1 MANNNHNPSTNKQ
14 GKDTEFI
21 DNNQTDIFS
30 MLPPQTTVHIPVGTN
45 LDNATPAK
53 PPATTAPPAV
63 AMPAA
68 ATNTPVIDVKN
79 YSYLSNILETQKRL
93 KERKSQT
100 ITFADPIIYHLDS
113 SIIFP
118 NTINVI
124 QGKSGVFKSGLAQM
138 FCSVILKTNEC
149 QNVLCGYH
157 ANTNFDYAV
166 CYVDTERNLTEQLPY
181 ALQKIQV
188 KAGFEKEDHPE
199 NFDYITLLEVLR
211 EERFK
216 ALNEYLEHVRTK
228 YKKHIFIVLDVVTDC
243 IENFNNPADSM
254 QLIDLM
260 NVAIN
265 KYNVTFL
272 CLIHENPGS
281 EKARGHLGTEIFN
294 KASTAIQVG
303 YEKDSNGN
311 DTELIKL
318 KYIKTRATKRPQPIH
333 LKYCDTENGL
343 VLADSSEIEQLTADR
358 KSKAVEQDMID
369 KLEFYLANGMLQ
381 KNDLYAKLRAD
392 FNCGESV
399 IDRRLNAIIES
410 EKCIYKEGVECKLIK
425 EGFKKQGVNFVLVP
439 KNNDS
444 EQQKLPF

>member
-1 MANNNHNPSTNKQ
+1 MVNNNHNPATNKQ

-21 DNNQTDIFS
+21 DNNQMDIFN

-53 PPATTAPPAV
+53 PAATTAPPAP
-63 AMPAA
+63 AKPAA
-68 ATNTPVIDVKN
+68 ATSTPVVSANLKKV
-79 YSYLSNILETQKRL
+79 LELRELIKRL
-93 KERKSQT
+93 KKQT
-100 ITFADPIIYHLDS
+100 ITFADPIIYHLES

-124 QGKSGVFKSGLAQM
+124 QGRTGVFKSRLAQIL
-138 FCSVILKTNEC
+138 CSSILKTNEC
-149 QNVLCGYH
+149 QNNFCGFS
-157 ANTNFDYAV
+157 ANTNLDYEIL
-166 CYVDTERNLTEQLPY
+166 YVDTERNYKDQLLKG
-181 ALQKIQV
+181 LQDIQM
-188 KAGFEKEDHPE
+188 KAGYKMNDDPA
-199 NFDYITLLEVLR
+199 NFDFISLLEIPR
-211 EERFK
+211 NERFK
-216 ALNEYLEHVRTK
+216 TLNEFLIHIGTK
-228 YKKHIFIVLDVVTDC
+228 HKKHTFIILDVVTDC
-243 IENFNNPADSM
+243 IENFNNPVDSM

-265 KYNVTFL
+265 QHDVTFL
-272 CLIHENPGS
+272 CIIHENPGS

-294 KASTAIQVG
+294 KASTAIQIG
-303 YEKDSNGN
+303 FEKDSNGN
-311 DTELIKL
+311 DTELIKV
-318 KYIKTRATKRPQPIH
+318 KFIKTRATKRPQPIH